1 MSPKASLEI
10 ARHLMS
16 KSKPT
21 NLPDL
26 AAHLGLSVA
35 TVSLVLNGRAR
46 ALRISPR
53 TEERIQ
59 RAAERFKI
67 RPNRIAASL
76 RSGRTASIGLVVPD
90 IANPFFA
97 QLAQHLER
105 ALRQGGR
112 AVLLADSEESLE
124 VETNSLLELRQ
135 RRVDG
140 LIVAPVD
147 GRNPV
152 LARFA
157 SEGFPLVCLD
167 RAAPDLPAAQVTIDH
182 VAAARTAVEA
192 ILAKGHRHIGCLR
205 GTPGVASDDDRVR
218 GYREALATAGITP
231 REGWIDGGD
240 FTRATAQ
247 TAARRLL
254 DRPEITAIIPLTG
267 QATLS
272 LLDVMRDRAVRC
284 PDDISVVA
292 FDEQPW
298 SALLS
303 PPLSTIAQPIEEMA
317 RAAVDRLHR
326 LLDGQEAGPPLR
338 LPIRLIARASIASPR
353 K

>member
-1 MSPKASLEI
+1 
-10 ARHLMS
+10 MS

-26 AAHLGLSVA
+26 AAHLGLSVS

-59 RAAERFKI
+59 RCAAKFKVQ
-67 RPNRIAASL
+67 PNRLAASL

-105 ALRQGGR
+105 AVRQGGR
-112 AVLLADSEESLE
+112 VVLLADSEESIE
-124 VETNSLLELRQ
+124 VETSTLVELRQ

-147 GRNPV
+147 GHNPL
-152 LARFA
+152 LAHFA

-167 RAAPDLPAAQVTIDH
+167 RAAPDLPAALVTIDH
-182 VAAARTAVEA
+182 AAAARTAVEA
-192 ILAKGHRHIGCLR
+192 VMAKGHRQIGCLR

-218 GYREALATAGITP
+218 GYREALADAGITL
-231 REGWIDGGD
+231 RAGWIDGGD
-240 FTRATAQ
+240 FTRATAL
-247 TAARRLL
+247 AGARRLL

-267 QATLS
+267 QGTLS
-272 LLDVMRDRAVRC
+272 LLDVMRDRTIRC
-284 PDDISVVA
+284 PDDISIVA

-303 PPLSTIAQPIEEMA
+303 PPLSTIEQPIAQMA
-317 RAAVDRLHR
+317 HAAVDCLHR
-326 LLDGQEAGPPLR
+326 LLGGEGAGPALR
-338 LPIRLIARASIASPR
+338 FPVRLISRASISPPR